1 MVNPACDALESAGH
15 ELPAAFFTVHV
26 SALRRALLFIIVLMM
41 LAPPL
46 HAARER
52 VPTPKTG
59 DRNGASYASRD
70 DVSRFIT
77 EMVERHGFVREELQA
92 LFRKSVYQPGIIK
105 AITPLP
111 PRDGTQ
117 GRSWQTYRAN
127 FVNPQRIEAGQRF
140 RAQYAAALARASAEF
155 GVPEE
160 IILAIIGVET
170 IYGRNMGSYR
180 VVDALVTLGFDYP
193 PRSEYFRSEL
203 ENYLLHARD
212 TGIDVFSVKGSYA
225 GAIGIPQFMPGSLR
239 RFALD
244 YDGDGQANLVASPVD
259 AIGSVAN
266 FLKDHGWER
275 GGAIAV
281 AVRVEGEA
289 FRKFVDGSVKPANR
303 IADLV
308 AAGVSLAEEVSGVVP
323 ETLCALVEL
332 ETPGRPS
339 EYRAS
344 LNNFYVITRYNRSSS
359 YAAAVMDLAQALRVT
374 VP

>member
-1 MVNPACDALESAGH
+1 M
-15 ELPAAFFTVHV
+15 
-26 SALRRALLFIIVLMM
+26 
-41 LAPPL
+41 
-46 HAARER
+46 
-52 VPTPKTG
+52 
-59 DRNGASYASRD
+59 
-70 DVSRFIT
+70 
-77 EMVERHGFVREELQA
+77 
-92 LFRKSVYQPGIIK
+92 
-105 AITPLP
+105 
-111 PRDGTQ
+111 
-117 GRSWQTYRAN
+117 
-127 FVNPQRIEAGQRF
+127 
-140 RAQYAAALARASAEF
+140 
-155 GVPEE
+155 PEE